1 MLHTRFL
8 LSKGF
13 GWQDD
18 LEFCPVVL
26 DAPQNDDGVA
36 GLSTHND
43 TTSPAT
49 TAPSTTSSTASLSS
63 STASPTASATATASA
78 SGRTASPLIHAPR
91 AKKVLEI
98 VNPHTGLRVGSPAAR
113 ALQ

>member
-26 DAPQNDDGVA
+26 DARQNHDGVA

-49 TAPSTTSSTASLSS
+49 TASSTTSSGASLSS
-63 STASPTASATATASA
+63 STASPTASA